1 MDDAEAFS
9 CLYEREGEA
18 IFLFLARR
26 TLEPEV
32 AVDLTA
38 ETFAVALRS
47 WATLRPLGPEQ
58 RRAWLFT
65 VARRLHSRYARRA
78 RVERRAV
85 ARLGIQVPALD
96 SDDLA

>member
-1 MDDAEAFS
+1 MLKRFRAFTS
-9 CLYEREGEA
+9 GRGKPSSFSLR
-18 IFLFLARR
+18 
-26 TLEPEV
+26 EV